1 MVKNCRNQSF
11 SIDITH
17 PLILNSFPG
26 FIHYSFYIFNRHYLR
41 QKVQFT
47 SFNQKKNWNDI
58 LLANLNML
66 ILVNNL
72 VIEFKTADIALLMF
86 RLVHSTPVISSCSK
100 SPHLESLN
108 QCKGQRKEY
117 FLILHSYLMHFLQS
131 FISLLQSI
139 SYLKLN
145 LSKLN
150 ILYLLYNDHSLSLTW
165 IFYFM
170 MSQIPR
176 GRKVF
181 L

>member
-1 MVKNCRNQSF
+1 
-11 SIDITH
+11 
-17 PLILNSFPG
+17 
-26 FIHYSFYIFNRHYLR
+26 
-41 QKVQFT
+41 
-47 SFNQKKNWNDI
+47 
-58 LLANLNML
+58 
-66 ILVNNL
+66 
-72 VIEFKTADIALLMF
+72 MF
-86 RLVHSTPVISSCSK
+86 WLVHSTPVINSCSE

-170 MSQIPR
+170 MGQVPR

-181 L
+181 LQPLWLGVKGGKTVLHTFGIWWMCNKPGGIHPSNSLVGMRHWMRSHFLDWIHWSY

>member
-26 FIHYSFYIFNRHYLR
+26 FIHYSFYIFNGHYLR

-47 SFNQKKNWNDI
+47 SFDQKKNWHDI
-58 LLANLNML
+58 LLANFDML
-66 ILVNNL
+66 ILV
-72 VIEFKTADIALLMF
+72 IEF
-86 RLVHSTPVISSCSK
+86 STPVIGLCSE

-165 IFYFM
+165 IFYLM
-170 MSQIPR
+170 MGQVPR